1 MSKRTKTSNSK
12 VINTEDSKDIIST
25 QKTIEEKYQKKTQK
39 EHILLRPDT
48 YIGDIS
54 LQTESLWVYDRN
66 NKKII
71 KKDISYVPGLY
82 KIFDEILVN
91 ARDHTVND
99 HTCDTIRVDINQE
112 NNEIS
117 VTNNG
122 KGIDIEMHQEHNMWV
137 PEMIFGELLTSTNYD
152 DNEKRTTGGRNGYG
166 AKLTNIFS
174 IYFQVETVDLVRK
187 RKFVQEWT
195 NNMNNKSQPK
205 ITELKGDNIKSYT
218 KITFRPD
225 LTKFKLKELTDDM
238 VSLMEKRVIDVAGVS
253 GKIKV
258 YLNGTKLD
266 INNFKKYISFYD
278 IPQLPTEFIND
289 DQQDDDNL
297 QITENSESKK
307 DNDRIM
313 YEEYGRWRIGIIYT
327 PDNGFE
333 QISFVNGICT
343 YHGGSHVDYIVN
355 NIVKKLETMIL
366 KKSKDAKIKPNQIKD
381 NLMIFLDCIVE
392 NPAFTSQTKETLK
405 TKISDFG
412 STCDITDK
420 FVKKIGA
427 SGIVDQVVN
436 LAMMKE
442 QAILKKT
449 DGKKVQSLKGVP
461 KLEDA
466 EWAGTKKSE
475 LCYLILTEGD
485 SAKAMAMAGR
495 DVIGSERFG
504 IFPLKGKL
512 LNVREASPKQLLENE
527 EITNLKKILGLQH
540 EKEYTD
546 TSALRYCGV
555 VVLTDQDSVT
565 ADTPILLKKD
575 NILDIKTIDKIGT
588 EWEKDIFNNKDIGKS
603 DYEVWTNN
611 GWTKIKKVIKHT
623 VNKRIYR
630 VLTHTGLVDVTED
643 HSLLDMK
650 AEKIS
655 PKDIKVGE
663 ELLHEPLYFNDF
675 KVDIPDNL
683 NNINVRELWQI
694 AIKLKIRFYQSI
706 KKDNLINIIN
716 SYKNK
721 YYHVYNNNTY
731 NITKEEAYV
740 MGLFFADGTCG
751 TYEWKYEYKNKNR
764 PKAYTYNRTSISWA
778 ISNTNLDYLNKAKD
792 VLTNIY
798 GYEFK
803 IIECS
808 YKGTFNSTKQHYKLI
823 VNGNTAVK
831 DFVDK
836 YRNLFYEHFDTET
849 KAEKRIPIEILN
861 NTLENR
867 QEFFNGFYDG
877 DGAKTSECKFMD
889 VNSKITSQ
897 GIFMLCRSL
906 GYEVSINHNIKKPT
920 VYVITITKGRLQT
933 DPNIIKKIYDLGI
946 KETVVYDLE
955 TENHHFQ
962 AGIGSMIV
970 HNTDGSHIKG
980 LLLNFLHYFWP
991 SLMKLGTFI
1000 YSLATPII
1008 KATKNKEI
1016 KTFYNLTEY
1025 DRWKQETQNVKSW
1038 SIKYYKGL
1046 GTSDRNEAKEYF
1058 TDIDNKLVRYVA
1070 SVLLDQQIDEVN
1082 EDEELNEE
1090 IKEESVIDF
1099 NKITELSQT
1108 QTFKIKE
1115 KYKDPCDEAITLA
1128 FEKKRAD
1135 DRKIWLLNYNKN
1147 NILYNDQKLVTI
1159 NEFVNKEL
1167 IHFSND
1173 DINRSIPSV
1182 VDGFKPS
1189 TRKILYGSI
1198 LRKLFNKKDE
1208 IKVSQLAGFVSDKS
1222 CYHHGEASLI
1232 GAIVGMAQNF
1242 VGSNNINILYP
1253 SGQFGTR
1260 MTSKDFASPRY
1271 IFTYLAELTR
1281 LIFRPE
1287 DEPIL
1292 NYLDDDG
1299 TYVEPE
1305 YYVPIIPMILVNG
1318 GEGIG
1323 TGFSTY
1329 IPCYDPLKI
1338 IDNLINMM
1346 DKKELERM
1354 KPYYRNFKGSIDLV
1368 SDKEF
1373 KITGNFNVIGED
1385 EIEITELPIGLWT
1398 SPYKQFIEEL
1408 YDKKQLIADF
1418 NSASCTDEKI
1428 SIKIKLFDGLLEKME
1443 CNGTLMSKLKLISRE
1458 NTSNMHLYN
1467 SSGQIRKYHNPESIL
1482 KEFYDVRLNYY
1493 TKRKEYLIG
1502 KLNKELNILK
1512 YKVMFIE
1519 YVLDKKIIIERQ
1531 KKVNIINKLIELKF
1545 PKLADSNDDESYD
1558 YLTEMSLFSLTEDK
1572 IDELNKRFKNK
1583 EDELK
1588 KVQLTSEIDQW
1599 KYELN
1604 EFKDEYMKWIDK
1616 HKIDYSKQPLTKT
1629 KSKLMSKTIEEP
1641 TTKKRVVKKPLIK
1654 K

>member
-1 MSKRTKTSNSK
+1 MSKRSKTSN
-12 VINTEDSKDIIST
+12 TENKQTEISKDMTTT

-71 KKDISYVPGLY
+71 KKEISYVPGLY

-91 ARDHTVND
+91 ARDHTVSD
-99 HTCDTIRVDINQE
+99 HTCDTIKVEINQE
-112 NNEIS
+112 NNTIS
-117 VTNNG
+117 VWNNG

-195 NNMNNKSQPK
+195 NNMNNKSEAK
-205 ITELKGDNIKSYT
+205 ITELKGENIKSYT

-238 VSLMEKRVIDVAGVS
+238 VNLMEKRVIDIAGVS

-258 YLNGTKLD
+258 HLNGIKLD
-266 INNFKKYISFYD
+266 INNFKKYISYYD
-278 IPQLPTEFIND
+278 IPQLSSEYIND
-289 DQQDDDNL
+289 NNNEDTLDDKLDL
-297 QITENSESKK
+297 TETSETVHETKNK
-307 DNDRIM
+307 DDRIM
-313 YEEYGRWRIGIIYT
+313 YEEYGRWRIGIVYT

-343 YHGGSHVDYIVN
+343 YHGGSHVDYVVN

-381 NLMIFLDCIVE
+381 NLMVFIDSIIE

-420 FVKKIGA
+420 FVKKIGS

-449 DGKKVQSLKGVP
+449 DGKKVQSLKGIP

-546 TSALRYCGV
+546 KSQLRYGGIISLC
-555 VVLTDQDSVT
+555 DQD
-565 ADTPILLKKD
+565 
-575 NILDIKTIDKIGT
+575 
-588 EWEKDIFNNKDIGKS
+588 
-603 DYEVWTNN
+603 
-611 GWTKIKKVIKHT
+611 H
-623 VNKRIYR
+623 
-630 VLTHTGLVDVTED
+630 
-643 HSLLDMK
+643 
-650 AEKIS
+650 
-655 PKDIKVGE
+655 
-663 ELLHEPLYFNDF
+663 
-675 KVDIPDNL
+675 
-683 NNINVRELWQI
+683 
-694 AIKLKIRFYQSI
+694 
-706 KKDNLINIIN
+706 
-716 SYKNK
+716 
-721 YYHVYNNNTY
+721 
-731 NITKEEAYV
+731 
-740 MGLFFADGTCG
+740 
-751 TYEWKYEYKNKNR
+751 
-764 PKAYTYNRTSISWA
+764 
-778 ISNTNLDYLNKAKD
+778 
-792 VLTNIY
+792 
-798 GYEFK
+798 
-803 IIECS
+803 
-808 YKGTFNSTKQHYKLI
+808 
-823 VNGNTAVK
+823 
-831 DFVDK
+831 
-836 YRNLFYEHFDTET
+836 
-849 KAEKRIPIEILN
+849 
-861 NTLENR
+861 
-867 QEFFNGFYDG
+867 
-877 DGAKTSECKFMD
+877 
-889 VNSKITSQ
+889 
-897 GIFMLCRSL
+897 
-906 GYEVSINHNIKKPT
+906 
-920 VYVITITKGRLQT
+920 
-933 DPNIIKKIYDLGI
+933 
-946 KETVVYDLE
+946 
-955 TENHHFQ
+955 
-962 AGIGSMIV
+962 
-970 HNTDGSHIKG
+970 DGSHIKG

-1025 DRWKQETQNVKSW
+1025 DRWKQETPNVKQW
-1038 SIKYYKGL
+1038 AIKYYKGL

-1090 IKEESVIDF
+1090 IKENNEEKIIDF

-1128 FEKKRAD
+1128 FEKKRSD

-1242 VGSNNINILYP
+1242 VGSNNINVLYP

-1329 IPCYDPLKI
+1329 IPSYDPLKI
-1338 IDNLINMM
+1338 IDNIINLM
-1346 DKKELERM
+1346 KNKELENM
-1354 KPYYRNFKGSIDLV
+1354 KPYYRNFRGTIDLV

-1373 KITGNFNVIGED
+1373 KITGNYNIIGED

-1408 YDKKQLIADF
+1408 YDKKQIIADF

-1428 SIKIKLFDGLLEKME
+1428 SIKLKLFDGLLEKME

-1482 KEFYDVRLNYY
+1482 KEFYGVRLNYY

-1531 KKVNIINKLIELKF
+1531 KKINIINKLIELKF

-1558 YLTEMSLFSLTEDK
+1558 YLTEMSLFSLTEEK
-1572 IDELNKRFKNK
+1572 IDELNNRYKNK
-1583 EDELK
+1583 EEELK
-1588 KVQLTSEIDQW
+1588 RVQSTSEIDQW
-1599 KYELN
+1599 MSELN
-1604 EFKDEYMKWIDK
+1604 EFKNEYIKWIEK
-1616 HKIDYSKQPLTKT
+1616 HKIDYSKQVITKT
-1629 KSKLMSKTIEEP
+1629 KSKLISKSVEEP
-1641 TTKKRVVKKPLIK
+1641 VTKKKAVKKALIK